1 MYNYK
6 RMFSRAS
13 TFRTKLPNM
22 AAKQQEQAVIAIMV
36 LIFCTIFVVIGYSY
50 FTSKQEGDSCS
61 GKDDNAEYEYNDKR
75 QCKFAKCVDGYVED
89 SDGVCVLDQS
99 GEECAGSDQN
109 ANYETDILGEC
120 EFVSCESGYELG
132 VGGTCVTTSAPPSP
146 QNCVATPNA
155 WGACSATCGGGT
167 QTRGYTITTPESGGG
182 TCPQRS
188 QTDTQP
194 CNTQACGS
202 SSSPSPQ
209 NCVATPNAWGAC
221 SATCGGGTQTR
232 GYTITTSESGGGT
245 CPQRSQTDSQPCNE
259 QACPP
264 AANTTLFENRAKS
277 DFSATIQGYIDDITT
292 LGTDA
297 MGDPERRCMG
307 SIYTQFGSAK
317 CTNATSTATGNKA
330 RGLYTSQVDNYTD
343 SSTIS
348 KNIASHWVAKQNNVN
363 CATNVNYNHFLST
376 GCVKMNDD
384 TWAKMMKADRSEFA
398 DYEEETKYCPAV
410 YYKVVSESDC

>member
-36 LIFCTIFVVIGYSY
+36 LIFCTIFMVIGYSY

-75 QCKFAKCVDGYVED
+75 QCKFAKCVDGYAQD
-89 SDGVCVLDQS
+89 SDGVCVVDQS
-99 GEECAGSDQN
+99 GEDCVGSDQN
-109 ANYETDILGEC
+109 AHYETDILGEC

-132 VGGTCVTTSAPPSP
+132 VGGTCVTTSAPPAPSPSPSPSPAPAP

-167 QTRGYTITTPESGGG
+167 QTRGYTITTAES
-182 TCPQRS
+182 
-188 QTDTQP
+188 
-194 CNTQACGS
+194 N
-202 SSSPSPQ
+202 
-209 NCVATPNAWGAC
+209 
-221 SATCGGGTQTR
+221 
-232 GYTITTSESGGGT
+232 GGT

-259 QACPP
+259 EACPP
-264 AANTTLFENRAKS
+264 AANTTLFEDRAKS
-277 DFSATIQGYIDDITT
+277 DFSQAIQGYIDDITT
-292 LGTDA
+292 LGADA
-297 MGDPERRCMG
+297 MGDEKKRCMG
-307 SIYTQFGSAK
+307 SIYTEFGNAK
-317 CTNATSTATGNKA
+317 CTNATSAATGNKA
-330 RGLYTSQVDNYTD
+330 YGFYTSQVDNYTN
-343 SSTIS
+343 STTIS
-348 KNIASHWVAKQNNVN
+348 KNIASHWVAKQNGVD
-363 CATNVNYNHFLST
+363 CAARVNYNHFLST

-398 DYEEETKYCPAV
+398 DYESETKYCPAV